1 MLYICTVSFFGAALK
16 TLQLLS
22 LGVFFLYF
30 RSALHDVTHRGD
42 EVDTKLR
49 QVSTDL
55 SQFISAH
62 VQQNLDLMLKTTDKQ
77 VSNKAELL
85 QLKLTPIICL
95 MNFINKKSWKL
106 KKLRPPLLHQF

>member
-1 MLYICTVSFFGAALK
+1 M
-16 TLQLLS
+16 
-22 LGVFFLYF
+22 
-30 RSALHDVTHRGD
+30 HDVTHRGD

-77 VSNKAELL
+77 VIVDIYSNNEYLIVNIFTFCLASC
-85 QLKLTPIICL
+85 LTPPRSPRISRL
-95 MNFINKKSWKL
+95 KSQIMKPTFL
-106 KKLRPPLLHQF
+106 S

>member
-1 MLYICTVSFFGAALK
+1 MYEASQIIL
-16 TLQLLS
+16 
-22 LGVFFLYF
+22 FFLYF

-77 VSNKAELL
+77 VIVDIYSNNEYVIVNIYFLPS
-85 QLKLTPIICL
+85 KL
-95 MNFINKKSWKL
+95 SWS
-106 KKLRPPLLHQF
+106 

>member
-1 MLYICTVSFFGAALK
+1 MAFAVQTSLHLYETSQIIH
-16 TLQLLS
+16 
-22 LGVFFLYF
+22 FFLHF

-77 VSNKAELL
+77 VIVF
-85 QLKLTPIICL
+85 KL
-95 MNFINKKSWKL
+95 
-106 KKLRPPLLHQF
+106 